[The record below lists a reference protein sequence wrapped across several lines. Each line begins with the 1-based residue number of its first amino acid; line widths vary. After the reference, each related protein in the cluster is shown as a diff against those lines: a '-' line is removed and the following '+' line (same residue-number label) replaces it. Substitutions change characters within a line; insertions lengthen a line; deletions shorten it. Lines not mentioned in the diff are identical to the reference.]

1 MAIPSFST
9 SAPTGAPSRFN
20 TAKAGRDSV
29 LVVDDD
35 AAFVEEMVEHITRVG
50 IRAIACYSA
59 EDAFS
64 AIGRERPSLVF
75 LDVVIPGFDGRHL
88 AQLALGL
95 DYRMA
100 IVLMTGSEDVYH
112 ETLKSDLALTD
123 VIKKPFSWRLM
134 DPYLE
139 TFIETV

>member
-1 MAIPSFST
+1 MRIPSFNST
-9 SAPTGAPSRFN
+9 APAEAPAGFRP
-20 TAKAGRDSV
+20 AKPGRRNV

-35 AAFVEEMVEHITRVG
+35 PAFVEEMVEHIVRFG
-50 IRAIACYSA
+50 LRATACYSA

-75 LDVVIPGFDGRHL
+75 LDIVMPGFDGRHL

-100 IVLMTGSEDVYH
+100 IVLMTGSDDIYH
-112 ETLKSDLALTD
+112 VTLKSDLAVAD

-139 TFIETV
+139 TFVEAV